1 MKTYYNIPIL
11 IILIA
16 LQVIVNFKTQAQ
28 QQDQIDSL
36 KQLLQNATISIEDR
50 TAIQLKIS
58 KLNRRSQPKEHLEYA
73 QKALAGAQASGDRK
87 TQGIALCEIASYYH
101 KADLYDS
108 SIYYYQNAIPYFI
121 SERNIGNTY
130 SRLSKTRIGKCDRE

>member
-73 QKALAGAQASGDRK
+73 QKALAGA
-87 TQGIALCEIASYYH
+87 
-101 KADLYDS
+101 
-108 SIYYYQNAIPYFI
+108 
-121 SERNIGNTY
+121 
-130 SRLSKTRIGKCDRE
+130 